1 MYTDNTA
8 PLPDSLS
15 SLARSVTHQFVEFV
29 LRITTFWNAAMTAS
43 QQSSQADYAT
53 QAYKQV
59 IKPGDLPVVSFRVV
73 EDDDEEPSAFERR
86 TKSDKVQ
93 LNLQLLKSYGYNVS
107 EEDFTLDDHYIRH
120 VEPIEVEL
128 ANQVEY
134 DMDEQDREWLDV
146 ANEERHR
153 AGLDRMSYEL
163 FEIVMDKLEKEWFDL
178 ASHLSVSNTGCMC

>member
-1 MYTDNTA
+1 
-8 PLPDSLS
+8 
-15 SLARSVTHQFVEFV
+15 
-29 LRITTFWNAAMTAS
+29 MTAS
-43 QQSSQADYAT
+43 RQSSQADYAT
-53 QAYKQV
+53 KAYKQV

-73 EDDDEEPSAFERR
+73 DDDDEEPSAFERR
-86 TKSDKVQ
+86 TKSDKLQ
-93 LNLQLLKSYGYNVS
+93 LSLPLLKSYGYNVL

-146 ANEERHR
+146 ANEERYK

-178 ASHLSVSNTGCMC
+178 VSRSSVIITRCRCEWFCFLI